1 MNMKKLSVVLPAFF
15 VAAVF
20 LRPSADPKPGAPGAS
35 LDGFTLKDQG
45 GGERTLASL
54 ADQKAVVLV
63 FISTQCPISNRYLP
77 ELAGIA
83 KDYSGRAVAVLAVNS
98 NLNEQLELAAHAKEQ
113 GIPFPVLHDGDHAL
127 ADRLA
132 IETVPTVVVLDEKR
146 VVRYRGRIDDDPMGG
161 RPKRRDLREALE
173 AVLSGKEIAEP
184 ETTPRGC
191 ALRRTEPPKDGPVT
205 WAKDVAP
212 IIQQNCVTCHRQ
224 GQIGPFHLTDYE
236 HASAFAKEIRSA
248 VSEKRMPPWK
258 PSDGLSFMNDRR
270 LTKDQVDTILKWA
283 DCGAPMGDEALEP
296 PVREFK
302 DEWVLGPPDLVLEL
316 EADFDLS
323 GTGPADVYRHFV
335 CRTDLPE
342 DKWVMATEIRP
353 GNPRIVH
360 HVLAYID
367 TSGTARK
374 LDEQADGIGYPG
386 EGTWPGFI
394 PTGEMGG
401 WAPGDMPY
409 VLPDGIGRKLKKGA
423 DVVLQIHY
431 NRCGTPQK
439 DKTRLGIYFSK
450 KPVKQQIR
458 WAEMVNASF
467 EIPPGAERHE
477 VKAGWSFTK
486 DVTIHVVSPHQ
497 HLLGKSA
504 KMVARFPDGKE
515 QTVIEI
521 DDWDF
526 KWQDAYMPKEPL
538 KLPKGSKILYTA
550 IYDNSEKNPR
560 NPNRPPK
567 AVYWGEKT
575 SDEMC
580 LGYVGYVEDKEDLTK
595 VKKKNK

>member
-1 MNMKKLSVVLPAFF
+1 MKTLRIALSALF
-15 VAAVF
+15 VSAVF
-20 LRPSADPKPGAPGAS
+20 LRPSAEPKPGAPGVS
-35 LDGFTLKDQG
+35 LDGFALKDQG
-45 GGERTLASL
+45 GEERTLASL
-54 ADQKAVVLV
+54 SDRKAVVLV
-63 FISTQCPISNRYLP
+63 FLSTQCPISNRYLP
-77 ELAGIA
+77 ELAGIL
-83 KDYSGRAVAVLAVNS
+83 KEYSEQGVSMLGVDS
-98 NLNEQLELAAHAKEQ
+98 NYNEQQELAAYAKERE
-113 GIPFPVLHDGDHAL
+113 IAFPVLRDGDHAL
-127 ADRLA
+127 ADRLG
-132 IETVPTVVVLDEKR
+132 IETVPTVVVLDQKR
-146 VVRYRGRIDDDPMGG
+146 VVRYRGRVDDDPMGG
-161 RPKRRDLREALE
+161 RPKRRELREALD
-173 AVLSGKEIAEP
+173 AVLSGKDVAEP
-184 ETTPRGC
+184 ETLPRGC
-191 ALRRTEPPKDGPVT
+191 ALRRDAPPKDGPVT

-212 IIQQNCVTCHRQ
+212 IVQQNCVACHRS
-224 GQIGPFHLTDYE
+224 GQIGPFKLTDYE

-258 PSDGLSFMNDRR
+258 PSDGLAFLNDRR
-270 LTKDQVDTILKWA
+270 LTPDQIDTILKWA
-283 DCGAPMGDEALEP
+283 DCGAPMGDASLEP
-296 PVREFK
+296 PMPVFK
-302 DEWVLGPPDLVLEL
+302 DEWILGPPDLVLEM
-316 EADFDLS
+316 EAVFDLS
-323 GTGPADVYRHFV
+323 GTGPADEYRHFV

-342 DKWVMATEIRP
+342 DTWVTATEIRP

-374 LDEQADGIGYPG
+374 LDAAAEGLGYPG

-409 VLPDGIGRKLKKGA
+409 SLPEGVGRKLKKGA

-439 DKTRLGIYFSK
+439 DKTRLGLYFSK
-450 KPVKQQIR
+450 TPIKQQIR

-467 EIPPGAERHE
+467 EIPAGAERHE

-486 DVTIHVVSPHQ
+486 DCTVFVVSPHQ

-521 DDWDF
+521 ADWDF
-526 KWQDAYMPKEPL
+526 KWQDAYMPRTPL
-538 KLPKGSKILYTA
+538 KLPAGSKILYTA
-550 IYDNSEKNPR
+550 VYDNSDKNPR

-567 AVYWGEKT
+567 NVYWGEKT

-595 VKKKNK
+595 PRKKKK